1 MNLIRSIIITLSVF
15 ITTLSNAQNVYTWVD
30 SDNIRHFSDE
40 PISNDA
46 QLNDRAEKIVIADT
60 HIAPPPPTFEA
71 LEPTKQPQPNN
82 ATPEKHSPVL
92 APLTVTIISPTNN
105 ENIHNSA
112 GQITIQVELNRRL
125 SVTEQLQLMHNGK
138 PYNTPTNQ
146 TRWVLK
152 NIDRGS
158 HRFLIQSVV
167 NGKVI
172 ASSSIVTVHL
182 HRASVKQ

>member
-1 MNLIRSIIITLSVF
+1 MNLIRSIIITLCVF
-15 ITTLSNAQNVYTWVD
+15 IATLSNARNVYTWID

-40 PISNDA
+40 PISNDD
-46 QLNDRAEKIVIADT
+46 QLNYRAEKIVIADT
-60 HIAPPPPTFEA
+60 HTTTPAPTVET
-71 LEPTKQPQPNN
+71 LEPTAQPQSDNT
-82 ATPEKHSPVL
+82 TPAKHSPVL
-92 APLTVTIISPTNN
+92 APLTITVLSPTNN
-105 ENIHNSA
+105 ENIHNGA

-125 SVTEQLQLMHNGK
+125 SVTEQLQLMHNGM
-138 PYNTPTNQ
+138 PYSAPTNQ
-146 TRWVLK
+146 TRWMLK